1 MSGNVIRIE
10 PLGKENYDTWKLQM
24 EAVLVKNEMWGYVN
38 GSIEKPNNEENTIW
52 EENDK
57 KARADLILAI
67 NPNELR
73 QIKNCVTSNGI
84 WKKLKE
90 LYESKGP
97 ARKATLLKQLIMSK
111 MNEGETMKNHLN
123 NFFNIIDK
131 LEEMELKIV
140 DDLVTILLLYSIP
153 DSYENF
159 RIAIESRD
167 ELPKPETLKI
177 KLTEEYEA
185 RKSRENQNSPG
196 ALLIK
201 KCYKKE
207 DGPKSSKE
215 NLRKNNFKEAFR
227 FKCHYCKKIGHKAE
241 NCWSKAKARNEISEK
256 AEVTETVLQINGT
269 KSESQ
274 WWCVDSGASSHMC
287 SSKDQFQN
295 IAQNDQVLN
304 LANHSFTK
312 IRGTGNV
319 KIKVSNENNLRSVNL
334 NNVMYVPDLRS
345 NLLSVGK
352 ITDKGSTL
360 IFENNKVYILD
371 KDGKE
376 IMIGQKRNH
385 LYYVREILDKK
396 GETAAASMNISRT
409 KIQEWHE
416 KFGHINEQQLK
427 ELARS
432 NEVYGLNIGCNEHL
446 INCSVCLKAKQTRK
460 SFSRNESHKKETLLE
475 LIHTDICGPMRVNSI
490 GGSRYFITFID
501 DKSGWCEIYFI
512 KKKSEAA
519 SAFFKY
525 KAMVEN
531 QLGKRIKCLR
541 SDNGT
546 EYLCSEFESYLE
558 KHGIKHEMTVA
569 YTPEQNGVAER
580 RNRTLVE
587 MARCMMIQSQLSPSF
602 WAEAI
607 STANYLRN
615 RCPSRS
621 INGQTPHKLWTGKD
635 FSVKH
640 FQIFGTKGYR
650 LDKTPNKGKFDPR
663 SKKCIFVGY
672 STERRAYR
680 VWCPDSKRIYATR
693 DVKFVNNFEV
703 KEQPMQEEFTS
714 EDIMKKEKEVE
725 IYLNN
730 YRKLENENE
739 SIENQPE
746 NEETERE
753 ASNNENQLE
762 DQTEIDNLQ
771 ENYNERR
778 EVETREKRKPGRPR
792 FLYTGKKGRPKK
804 LYVQA
809 CEEEITEKE
818 GSRTNE
824 ITEEDPKTI
833 KEAFLRQES
842 EEWREAMK
850 NEFNS
855 LKKNKTWEIVD
866 RPSDRKVIGCKW
878 VLKTKL
884 NSDGTIAR
892 RKARLVA
899 KGYAQ
904 LPGIDFQETFAPVS
918 RLCSVRLIMAI
929 AAQYNLIVH
938 QLDFVTAYL
947 NGDIDE
953 EIYMELP
960 EGINEIGEE
969 VVFKNKVCL
978 LKKALYGLKQSG
990 RQWYKKLD
998 ENLQKLNLRPLST
1011 DKCIYMRKT
1020 RRGNEENMVLIAVYV
1035 DDIIIASNSMEEIN
1049 NLKENLAKIF
1059 QMKDMGQIK
1068 YCLGIEFNVKK
1079 NKVTMSQKKYVDDL
1093 LKRFGMENSKEVST
1107 PMDPNV
1113 KLSKEMCPKTE
1124 KEKEEMTRCP
1134 YQNLIGSLMYL
1145 SVSTRP
1151 DISYAVSCL
1160 SQYNTCFG
1168 KEHWIAAKR
1177 VLRYLKGTR
1186 DYGLVYE
1193 KNVEDIIGFA
1203 DADWGANPD
1212 DRKSYTG
1219 YIFIFANCSVSWE
1232 ARKQQTVA
1240 LSSTEAEYMALSDAT
1255 KEAIYLRRFLKEVLD
1270 IDKQIQI
1277 MNDNQGAR
1285 SLAQN
1290 PIQHSRTKHIDIRH
1304 HFIREILQ
1312 RKEIEIKYI
1321 QTGEMV
1327 ADFLTKPLSKFKHN
1341 Y

>member
-1 MSGNVIRIE
+1 
-10 PLGKENYDTWKLQM
+10 M

-131 LEEMELKIV
+131 LEERELKIV

-215 NLRKNNFKEAFR
+215 NLRKNNFKEAFK

-241 NCWSKAKARNEISEK
+241 NCWSKAKARNEISKK
-256 AEVTETVLQINGT
+256 AEVTVTVLEINRT

-352 ITDKGSTL
+352 ITDKGSTV

-446 INCSVCLKAKQTRK
+446 INCSICLKAKQTRK

-546 EYLCSEFESYLE
+546 EYLCNELESYLE

-587 MARCMMIQSQLSPSF
+587 MARCMMIQSQLSSSF

-680 VWCPDSKRIYATR
+680 VWCPDFKRIYATR
-693 DVKFVNNFEV
+693 DVKFVNNLEV

-714 EDIMKKEKEVE
+714 EDIM
-725 IYLNN
+725 
-730 YRKLENENE
+730 
-739 SIENQPE
+739 
-746 NEETERE
+746 
-753 ASNNENQLE
+753 
-762 DQTEIDNLQ
+762 
-771 ENYNERR
+771 
-778 EVETREKRKPGRPR
+778 
-792 FLYTGKKGRPKK
+792 
-804 LYVQA
+804 
-809 CEEEITEKE
+809 
-818 GSRTNE
+818 
-824 ITEEDPKTI
+824 
-833 KEAFLRQES
+833 
-842 EEWREAMK
+842 
-850 NEFNS
+850 
-855 LKKNKTWEIVD
+855 
-866 RPSDRKVIGCKW
+866 
-878 VLKTKL
+878 
-884 NSDGTIAR
+884 
-892 RKARLVA
+892 
-899 KGYAQ
+899 
-904 LPGIDFQETFAPVS
+904 
-918 RLCSVRLIMAI
+918 
-929 AAQYNLIVH
+929 
-938 QLDFVTAYL
+938 
-947 NGDIDE
+947 
-953 EIYMELP
+953 
-960 EGINEIGEE
+960 
-969 VVFKNKVCL
+969 
-978 LKKALYGLKQSG
+978 
-990 RQWYKKLD
+990 
-998 ENLQKLNLRPLST
+998 
-1011 DKCIYMRKT
+1011 
-1020 RRGNEENMVLIAVYV
+1020 
-1035 DDIIIASNSMEEIN
+1035 
-1049 NLKENLAKIF
+1049 
-1059 QMKDMGQIK
+1059 
-1068 YCLGIEFNVKK
+1068 
-1079 NKVTMSQKKYVDDL
+1079 
-1093 LKRFGMENSKEVST
+1093 
-1107 PMDPNV
+1107 
-1113 KLSKEMCPKTE
+1113 E

-1151 DISYAVSCL
+1151 HISYAVSCL

-1168 KEHWIAAKR
+1168 KEHWTAAKR

-1255 KEAIYLRRFLKEVLD
+1255 KEAIYLRRFLKEVLN

-1321 QTGEMV
+1321 QTSEMV

-1341 Y
+1341 YCLENSGIKNIE